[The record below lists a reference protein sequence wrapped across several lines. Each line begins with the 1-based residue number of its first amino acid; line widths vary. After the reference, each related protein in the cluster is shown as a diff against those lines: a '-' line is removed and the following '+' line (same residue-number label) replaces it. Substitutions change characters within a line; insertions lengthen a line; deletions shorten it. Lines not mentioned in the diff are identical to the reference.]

1 VSEPSAAQPSSATS
15 SRHRSRRH
23 PTLRKLHDERT
34 VGQRVADRVARFGG
48 SWPFIFLYVGTIG
61 AWVLLNTVV
70 LARVVHGQPF
80 DPYPYIALNLVL
92 SALAGLQAPVI
103 LMSQNRAA
111 ARDEALAEHHYE
123 EGQKVERVLDGQVA
137 LLEEN
142 TRLTRQVHELSREIR
157 DLTARIHETVSAPP
171 P

>member
-1 VSEPSAAQPSSATS
+1 VSEASTPEPAVPPR
-15 SRHRSRRH
+15 RHRSRRH
-23 PTLRKLHDERT
+23 PTLERLHDERT
-34 VGQRVADRVARFGG
+34 LGQRVADRVAAFGG
-48 SWPFIFLYVGTIG
+48 SWPFIFLYLATIG
-61 AWVLLNTVV
+61 AWIALNTLV
-70 LARVVHGQPF
+70 LSRLLHGEPF

-142 TRLTRQVHELSREIR
+142 TRLTREVRELSTEIR
-157 DLTARIHETVSAPP
+157 DLTARIHELVSATRA
-171 P
+171 